1 MTAELYNLQEER
13 EARNVRAAE
22 ELKKGQ
28 SVKQI
33 IHDLTYIPK
42 PLIVAG
48 EAVASLFE
56 RLKGIERYEGR
67 GLVVNCISC
76 KNPIERVDRDDL
88 EHLPHYIDEGEL
100 GPLHHSCYQKN
111 IVETRQFA
119 ETLDRLRDY

>member
-1 MTAELYNLQEER
+1 MTAKLFNLQEVR

-22 ELKKGQ
+22 ELRKGQ
-28 SVKQI
+28 SVRQI